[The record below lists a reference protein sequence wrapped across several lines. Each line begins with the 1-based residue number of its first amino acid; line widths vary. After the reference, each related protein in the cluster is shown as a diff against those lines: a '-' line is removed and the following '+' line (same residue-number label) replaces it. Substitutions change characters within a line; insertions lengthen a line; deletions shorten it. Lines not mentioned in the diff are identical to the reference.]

1 MHRRWRSR
9 VLEISCLETGD
20 NALDLA
26 CGTGDFLAGLR
37 QRVGPEG
44 LVVGVDLSLPMLQ
57 LASDKLKKD
66 GVLAVLVQGDAENL
80 PFESNSFQAVTVG
93 FALRNFADLEKS
105 FAEMCRILE
114 PGGRLL
120 ALEIARPQ
128 WQPFRSLFLL
138 YFEKLLPLLARA
150 FRGELRAYR
159 WLPASLAAFPP
170 REVVLATMKRSGF
183 EEVSYV
189 NLSLGAVCIYIGIK
203 H

>member
-1 MHRRWRSR
+1 MHRGWRSR
-9 VLEISCLETGD
+9 VLDMSGLSDGD
-20 NALDLA
+20 SALDLA
-26 CGTGDFLAGLR
+26 CGTGDFLPGLR
-37 QRVGPEG
+37 QRVGQGG

-57 LASDKLKKD
+57 LASGKMKNS
-66 GVLAVLVQGDAENL
+66 GVHAVLVQGDAENL
-80 PFESNSFQAVTVG
+80 PFGSNSFQAVTVG

-105 FAEMCRILE
+105 FAEICRTLK

-150 FRGELRAYR
+150 FRGEFRAYR
-159 WLPASLAAFPP
+159 WLPASLAAFPS
-170 REVVLATMKRSGF
+170 REVVLATMKRAGF
-183 EEVSYV
+183 DEVSYE